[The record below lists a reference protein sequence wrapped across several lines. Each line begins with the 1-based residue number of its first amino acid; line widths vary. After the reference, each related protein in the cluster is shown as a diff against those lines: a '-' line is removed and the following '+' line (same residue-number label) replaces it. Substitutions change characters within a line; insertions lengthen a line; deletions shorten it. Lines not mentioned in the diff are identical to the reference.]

1 MPVVH
6 RRHVRQPA
14 AGHCLQKLR
23 GWDVQYGLLHVNLP
37 TVRERYVRQPAGGH
51 GLPELRGWDVHS
63 VAPAKHSLPAVRGGG
78 VQYGIIVGGVR
89 RVREWHVRQP
99 AGGHGLPE
107 LRGWDV
113 HSVTYNGASLTFRS
127 QPWAIELM
135 IARAPIAAAE
145 NATITAENG
154 NVINAKVFYSFKRTR

>member
-1 MPVVH
+1 MSAVHRGTVFDRLYAKRMHQLQRRLFQHRACQRWWMPVVH

-63 VAPAKHSLPAVRGGG
+63 V
-78 VQYGIIVGGVR
+78 
-89 RVREWHVRQP
+89 
-99 AGGHGLPE
+99 
-107 LRGWDV
+107 
-113 HSVTYNGASLTFRS
+113 TYNGASLTFRS

-154 NVINAKVFYSFKRTR
+154 DVIKAKVFYSFKRTR